1 MNRYHFKQALLGL
14 LFMAAVVLSALLLP
28 PIKLTSGYFD
38 QIKDQDLSSWLH
50 EIPALQIEVMAAH
63 DSTAGR
69 YVENFLEPLVPYWSD
84 LTVDY
89 VDPTR
94 HPEKVRSFGIQAR
107 GEMVI
112 HHQDRYFVLSSL
124 SYETLFNGL
133 QSLLNPR
140 SGWVLVLDDFGSQ
153 SLGLKTA
160 GLGRWITMLQRL
172 NYQVTTMTWRP
183 DLSLPDDVKAI
194 VLANPQQVLSEP
206 AFQWLQQQLQ
216 AGVGLWWLS
225 NPGSMA
231 SQARLSLLFDAWPAQ
246 NSDDDSGQ
254 INYHANHPI
263 THNFSY
269 PTIWQGLA
277 TFETDG
283 QAVLSTESGAVFAAT
298 HESQFG
304 RLLLVGDSDFIN
316 NELLQSGGNQ
326 ALSLRMLDWVMGYDN
341 RINVPDLS
349 AENRGLFL
357 TEGHI
362 ILMSLILLLLLP
374 GLGLLTAAG
383 LWISNRRRKT

>member
-14 LFMAAVVLSALLLP
+14 LLLAVVMWSALMVP

-38 QIKDQDLSSWLH
+38 QIKNQDLSAWLH

-69 YVENFLEPLVPYWSD
+69 YVENFLTPLMPYWSD

-94 HPEKVRSFGIQAR
+94 HPEKVRSYGIQSR
-107 GEMVI
+107 GDMVI
-112 HHQDRYFVLSSL
+112 HHQDRHFVLSSL

-140 SGWVLVLDDFGSQ
+140 AGWVLVLDDFGSQ
-153 SLGLKTA
+153 SLGLETV
-160 GLGRWITMLQRL
+160 GLGRWINMLQRL
-172 NYQVTTMTWRP
+172 NYHVTSMAWRP
-183 DLSLPDDVKAI
+183 NLSLPNDVKAI
-194 VLANPQQVLSEP
+194 VLADPQQALPEP

-225 NPGSMA
+225 NPESMA

-246 NSDDDSGQ
+246 NTDNNSGQ
-254 INYHANHPI
+254 VNYQASHQI
-263 THNFSY
+263 TRDFTY

-283 QAVLSTESGAVFAAT
+283 QTVLSTESGAVFAAT

-326 ALSLRMLDWVMGYDN
+326 SLSLRMLDWVMGYDN

-349 AENRGLFL
+349 AEKSGLFL
-357 TEGHI
+357 TEDHI
-362 ILMSLILLLLLP
+362 ILMSTILLLLLP
-374 GLGLLTAAG
+374 GFGLLTAVW
-383 LWISNRRRKT
+383 LWFSNRRRKT